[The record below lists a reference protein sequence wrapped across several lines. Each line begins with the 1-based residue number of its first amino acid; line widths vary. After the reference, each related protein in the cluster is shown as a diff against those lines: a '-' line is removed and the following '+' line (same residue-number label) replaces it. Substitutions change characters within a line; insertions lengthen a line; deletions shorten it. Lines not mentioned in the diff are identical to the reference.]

1 MKTLTNLE
9 RTVLENLFDSASGNG
24 HDFGLIEE
32 AGIDARQ
39 ARAIV
44 VSLQK
49 KGIIEIHEPV
59 TTDSGTWTQ
68 FTWSKEGIY
77 PRGEK
82 SPERIEDLI
91 S

>member
-1 MKTLTNLE
+1 MTTLTTLE
-9 RTVLENLFDSASGNG
+9 REVLDNLFDSASGNG
-24 HDFGLIEE
+24 HDFGFVEE

-49 KGIIEIHEPV
+49 KGIIAIHEPM

-68 FTWSKEGIY
+68 FTWNKQDIY

-82 SPERIEDLI
+82 FPECIEDLI
-91 S
+91 P